1 MKHKYILL
9 ASLFIMAVF
18 ESKGAGVP
26 AEEVS
31 VRIKKTA
38 TPTDYFNW
46 SRCHENARKN
56 SRRVCSSR
64 YTIEVLIDS
73 TLRKTFFS
81 MVMEWGNQAL
91 KGVGYICK
99 GIGLICCVWKNSC
112 RPHLKMV

>member
-46 SRCHENARKN
+46 SRCRENARKN
-56 SRRVCSSR
+56 SRRVCLGKPHKMFVAAG
-64 YTIEVLIDS
+64 I
-73 TLRKTFFS
+73 TLRYS
-81 MVMEWGNQAL
+81 
-91 KGVGYICK
+91 
-99 GIGLICCVWKNSC
+99 
-112 RPHLKMV
+112 